1 VITNDPSTPSLPT
14 ATGPS
19 VSPDPLLTPIPASKV
34 NPWWDVFVAFMAW
47 LGSIVL
53 LLFVPL
59 LAIIP
64 YFVYLTVKGGAP
76 TPDSFAQDKTFLFL
90 SIVSV
95 IPAHLLTLL
104 GVWLIVTRRGK
115 RNFWPALK
123 VSWPESW
130 AAWQGVVVCFGIA
143 VVLLSL
149 GALVTK
155 FLGGGKTDLDQL
167 IESSFRA
174 RLATAILAV
183 ATAPL
188 VEEII
193 YRGVLYPALQRLLGM
208 GWAVVIVTVM
218 FAGVHVPQYMNN
230 IGVILVIT
238 ALSVVLTLIRAKTDR
253 LLPSIVIHL
262 IFNGLQ
268 SLILI
273 IEPFVEKPEKIETAP
288 TIIFLSRFIR
298 HLF

>member
-1 VITNDPSTPSLPT
+1 MITNDPSESSLPT
-14 ATGPS
+14 AVEPP
-19 VSPDPLLTPIPASKV
+19 VLQDPPLTPIPASRV

-47 LGSIVL
+47 LGSIGL

-59 LAIIP
+59 IAVIP
-64 YFVYLTVKGGAP
+64 YFVYLMVKGRAP
-76 TPDSFAQDKTFLFL
+76 TADAFAQNKTFLFL
-90 SIVSV
+90 SVVSV

-104 GVWLIVTRRGK
+104 GAWLIVTRRGK
-115 RNFWPALK
+115 RKFWQTLK

-130 AAWQGVVVCFGIA
+130 AAWQGIAVCFGIA

-167 IESSFRA
+167 IESSFAA
-174 RLATAILAV
+174 RIATAILAV

-193 YRGVLYPALQRLLGM
+193 YRGMLYPALQRLLGM
-208 GWAVVIVTVM
+208 SWAVVVVTVM
-218 FAGVHVPQYMNN
+218 FASVHVPQYLNN

-262 IFNGLQ
+262 IFNGIQ
-268 SLILI
+268 SLIILA
-273 IEPFVEKPEKIETAP
+273 EPFIEKPEKVETAP
-288 TIIFLSRFIR
+288 TFILLSRVIR